1 MGRLQHA
8 GLEVGRERQGGP
20 AGPQPKR
27 VFSDTAQPTEDIVSS
42 GSHSSPSRSQLR
54 VGALPSS
61 PYPYYMSPV
70 LLDET
75 HAVSPIPIIFCLLS
89 SGSYLLKVEWAASL
103 PG

>member
-1 MGRLQHA
+1 
-8 GLEVGRERQGGP
+8 
-20 AGPQPKR
+20 
-27 VFSDTAQPTEDIVSS
+27 
-42 GSHSSPSRSQLR
+42 
-54 VGALPSS
+54 
-61 PYPYYMSPV
+61 MSPV